1 MEEKAK
7 RREDGMVVVEAMIIL
22 PIAILSVVLLLYL
35 SLYLFQKAN
44 LQAGLE
50 TTLVYYKN
58 TITDSYVTQNE
69 KLEYTESEKSQVAS
83 GNSFAADEPLN
94 PYRGMFGD
102 SYGLEDREDFE
113 KYPWDS
119 LADRYFERFGPQF
132 KALEKTCPE
141 GMKAVGGVGNG
152 VFECVQDLVGYIPL
166 CFLRE
171 DDPELYADLFRK
183 IGDVLVDIW
192 QRFLAEYSGAYCV
205 LRFGDDLGFN
215 SSTLLSADDVRD
227 HILPQYRRITDLVH
241 ATGRPFLLHSC
252 GNLLHVFDDIISMAN
267 IEAKHSNEDCIAHF
281 AIWAERF
288 GDRIGNFGGIDTDVL
303 CRSTPEYIR
312 EYVADSI
319 ARAKPHGGIAFG
331 SGNSIPDYVPTEGYL
346 AMIEAVRDIRGDKPI

>member
-113 KYPWDS
+113 KY
-119 LADRYFERFGPQF
+119 
-132 KALEKTCPE
+132 
-141 GMKAVGGVGNG
+141 
-152 VFECVQDLVGYIPL
+152 
-166 CFLRE
+166 
-171 DDPELYADLFRK
+171 
-183 IGDVLVDIW
+183 
-192 QRFLAEYSGAYCV
+192 
-205 LRFGDDLGFN
+205 FN
-215 SSTLLSADDVRD
+215 SVAGKML
-227 HILPQYRRITDLVH
+227 
-241 ATGRPFLLHSC
+241 
-252 GNLLHVFDDIISMAN
+252 FDDNLKLTIDHTNYLVLKQLEVTAVQTIKAPIDFS
-267 IEAKHSNEDCIAHF
+267 IL
-281 AIWAERF
+281 
-288 GDRIGNFGGIDTDVL
+288 GIDNEFEIMATAKVNVINHDDM
-303 CRSTPEYIR
+303 IR
-312 EYVADSI
+312 NVDYAIDLLEDTKLGEIYNNIADKV
-319 ARAKPHGGIAFG
+319 R
-331 SGNSIPDYVPTEGYL
+331 
-346 AMIEAVRDIRGDKPI
+346 EAYGKMKDLLGAD

>member
-1 MEEKAK
+1 MKRYDFKPDYRNVILAAQNKPAPRMPLYEHLVGARILTEITGYDPYPLMNSTDEAEREKGFSAYWSFW
-7 RREDGMVVVEAMIIL
+7 RTLGYDTASFECCVGGIL
-22 PIAILSVVLLLYL
+22 P
-35 SLYLFQKAN
+35 
-44 LQAGLE
+44 G
-50 TTLVYYKN
+50 
-58 TITDSYVTQNE
+58 
-69 KLEYTESEKSQVAS
+69 S
-83 GNSFAADEPLN
+83 GALGGHVDPVIKT
-94 PYRGMFGD
+94 
-102 SYGLEDREDFE
+102 REDFE
-113 KYPWDS
+113 KYPWYG

-171 DDPELYADLFRK
+171 DDPELYADLFRR
-183 IGDVLVDIW
+183 IGDVLVQIW

-267 IEAKHSNEDCIAHF
+267 IDAKHSNEDCIAHF